1 MTNYTYKIILQASDT
16 EVEALIPSKDDLDKV
31 LAILRKIEF
40 IDITN
45 GKYIPKKAFYDKAT
59 DKVYIGVSSNSDS
72 KGISDFKA
80 ISASIKRP
88 SKSTE
93 HFKLPKS
100 LVNFF
105 IKDAEIETDSKE
117 VISLREEY
125 FKELADK
132 EAQPGGCSSCKKNQL
147 IRTYANK
154 LLSLIQ

>member
-16 EVEALIPSKDDLDKV
+16 EVEALTPSKDDLDKV

-40 IDITN
+40 IDIAN

-59 DKVYIGVSSNSDS
+59 DKVYVGISSNSDS
-72 KGISDFKA
+72 KA
-80 ISASIKRP
+80 ISAPIKRP

-125 FKELADK
+125 FKELAEK

-147 IRTYANK
+147 IRAYANK
-154 LLSLIQ
+154 LSTLIQ